1 MADTTQAA
9 APARRAS
16 SRSARTQENLEEQ
29 VSKLQADIK
38 AIGASLAKLSDQK
51 VAQARSSAKTQYRSL
66 VKSGQS
72 VVDDLGEQV
81 EAYEGQLVE
90 AIRAK
95 PLTAV
100 AGAIGIGFL
109 IAVLSR
115 R

>member
-1 MADTTQAA
+1 M
-9 APARRAS
+9 APARRAA
-16 SRSARTQENLEEQ
+16 RRPARTQENLEAQ
-29 VSKLQADIK
+29 VSRLQEDIK

-51 VAQARSSAKTQYRSL
+51 VAQARSTAKTQYRSL
-66 VKSGQS
+66 MKSGQS

-90 AIRAK
+90 AIREK

>member
-9 APARRAS
+9 APARRAA
-16 SRSARTQENLEEQ
+16 RRPARTQENLEAQ
-29 VSKLQADIK
+29 VSRLQEDIK

-51 VAQARSSAKTQYRSL
+51 VAQARSTAKTQYRSL
-66 VKSGQS
+66 MKSGQS

-90 AIRAK
+90 AIREK

>member
-9 APARRAS
+9 APERRAARRP
-16 SRSARTQENLEEQ
+16 ARTQENLEAQ
-29 VSKLQADIK
+29 VSRLQEDIK

-51 VAQARSSAKTQYRSL
+51 VAQARSTAKTQYRSL
-66 VKSGQS
+66 MKSGQS

-90 AIRAK
+90 AIREK

>member
-9 APARRAS
+9 APERRAARRP
-16 SRSARTQENLEEQ
+16 ARTQENLEAQ
-29 VSKLQADIK
+29 VSRLQEDIK

-51 VAQARSSAKTQYRSL
+51 VAQARSTAKTQYRSL

-72 VVDDLGEQV
+72 VVDDLSEQV

-90 AIRAK
+90 AIREK